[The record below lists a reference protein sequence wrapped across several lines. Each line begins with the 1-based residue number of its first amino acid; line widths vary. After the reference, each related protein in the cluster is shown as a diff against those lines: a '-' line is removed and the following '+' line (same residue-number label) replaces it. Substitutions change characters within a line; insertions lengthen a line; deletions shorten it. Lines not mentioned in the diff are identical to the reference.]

1 MCLGTIALLVE
12 TWETGGSRVG
22 RLEDGT
28 VVSLAFLPEAEA
40 GAHVLVHLGVPVEIL
55 PPADAAEALALR
67 ALDTEGAR

>member
-1 MCLGTIALLVE
+1 MCLGTIALLAE
-12 TWETGGSRVG
+12 TWETGGNRVG

-55 PPADAAEALALR
+55 SPADAAEALALR
-67 ALDTEGAR
+67 ALDTEGVR

>member
-1 MCLGTIALLVE
+1 MCLGTIALLAE

-55 PPADAAEALALR
+55 SPADAAEALALR
-67 ALDTEGAR
+67 ALDTEGMR